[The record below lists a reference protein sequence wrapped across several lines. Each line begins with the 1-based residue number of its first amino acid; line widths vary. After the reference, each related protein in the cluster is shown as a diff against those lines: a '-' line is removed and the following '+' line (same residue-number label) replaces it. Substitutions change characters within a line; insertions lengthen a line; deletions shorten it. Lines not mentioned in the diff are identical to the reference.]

1 MVKKFFGLLSKELV
15 GLHEAAYLLAFFTFL
30 SQLLGLVR
38 DRMLASTFGASAAL
52 DAYYAAFRIPD
63 LIFVAIA
70 SVASVSILV
79 PFIIERLQKSELETR
94 EFLNAI
100 FSFFAILM
108 VVVSIAAFFLAPT
121 LLGLIFPKIIAG
133 QYGAELITM
142 TRWLLLSPIL
152 LGFSNLLASVTQA
165 KHRFFSYAISP
176 IFYNA
181 GIIFGLLVFYPLFG
195 LIGLALGVVLG
206 ALFHLA
212 VQIISVGKFFPRF
225 RLPFNFQIIKQVVA
239 LSFSRTLALSASQ
252 IALLVLVALAA
263 YLAAGSVS
271 IFNFSWNLQSV
282 PLAIV
287 GASYTVALFPT
298 ISRLFGN
305 GEKEKFFQE
314 MLTAARHI
322 TFWSVPIIILFI
334 VLRAQIVRTILGSGN
349 FDWADTRL
357 TAAALALFA
366 VSILAQS
373 LILLFVRGY
382 YAGGNTKKPLII
394 NLFSAALIVVFAF
407 SFLWL
412 FKHWEFFRYFTE
424 SLLRVDNV
432 AGAEVLMLPLGFSV
446 AQIVNAAI
454 YWFYFAR
461 RFPTFSPIVSR
472 TFFEVFSTSVIMGFV
487 AYRALNVFD
496 KIFNLETLPGIFF
509 QGFFAGLIGIA
520 VGVVILILL
529 KNQEIKEVWTTLHH
543 KIWRAKPIAPEP
555 ESL

>member
-1 MVKKFFGLLSKELV
+1 MVKKFFGLLGREIS

-38 DRMLASTFGASAAL
+38 DRLLASTFGASAAL
-52 DAYYAAFRIPD
+52 DAYYAAFRLPD

-70 SVASVSILV
+70 SIASVSILV
-79 PFIIERLQKSELETR
+79 PFIIERLRKGEPETL
-94 EFLNAI
+94 EFLGAI
-100 FSFFAILM
+100 FSFFAVLM
-108 VVVSIAAFFLAPT
+108 VIVSASVFLLSPK
-121 LLGLIFPKIIAG
+121 LLTLIFPKIIAG
-133 QYGAELITM
+133 QYCAELITM

-152 LGFSNLLASVTQA
+152 LGLSNLLASITQA
-165 KHRFFSYAISP
+165 KHRFFSYAVSP

-181 GIIFGLLVFYPLFG
+181 GIVFGLLVFYPLFG
-195 LIGLALGVVLG
+195 LVGLALGVVLG
-206 ALFHLA
+206 AALHLII
-212 VQIISVGKFFPRF
+212 QIISVGKLFPRF
-225 RLPFNFQIIKQVVA
+225 HLPFNFQIIKQVVA

-252 IALLVLVALAA
+252 IALLALVALAA

-314 MLTAARHI
+314 MLAAARHI
-322 TFWSVPIIILFI
+322 IFWSVPMIVLFI
-334 VLRAQIVRTILGSGN
+334 VLRAQIVRVVLGSGN

-357 TAAALALFA
+357 TAAALALFSI
-366 VSILAQS
+366 SILAQS

-394 NLFSAALIVVFAF
+394 NLFSAVLIVIFAF
-407 SFLWL
+407 GFLWL
-412 FKHWEFFRYFTE
+412 FKRLDFFRYFVE

-446 AQIVNAAI
+446 AQLVNAAI

-461 RFPTFSPIVSR
+461 RFPTFSPVVSR
-472 TFFEVFSTSVIMGFV
+472 TFFEIFSTSVIMGFV
-487 AYRALNVFD
+487 AYRSLNVFD
-496 KIFNLETLPGIFF
+496 KIFDLNTLSGIFF
-509 QGFFAGLIGIA
+509 QGFLSGLIGIA
-520 VGVVILILL
+520 VGLAVLILL
-529 KNQEIKEVWTTLHH
+529 KNKEIKEVWATLHH
-543 KIWRAKPIAPEP
+543 KIWKAKIIAPEP

>member
-1 MVKKFFGLLSKELV
+1 MVKKFFGLLGREVS

-38 DRMLASTFGASAAL
+38 DRLLASTFGASAAL
-52 DAYYAAFRIPD
+52 DAYYAAFRLPD

-70 SVASVSILV
+70 SIASVSILV
-79 PFIIERLQKSELETR
+79 PFIIERLRKGEPETR
-94 EFLNAI
+94 EFLGAI
-100 FSFFAILM
+100 FSFFAVLM
-108 VVVSIAAFFLAPT
+108 VVVSVLVFLLSPK
-121 LLGLIFPKIIAG
+121 LLALIFPKIIAG
-133 QYGAELITM
+133 QYGTELITM

-152 LGFSNLLASVTQA
+152 LGLSNFLASITQA
-165 KHRFFSYAISP
+165 KHRFFSYAVSP

-181 GIIFGLLVFYPLFG
+181 GIVFGLLVFYPLFG
-195 LIGLALGVVLG
+195 LVGLALGVVLG
-206 ALFHLA
+206 AALHLII
-212 VQIISVGKFFPRF
+212 QIISVGKLFPRF
-225 RLPFNFQIIKQVVA
+225 HLPFNFQIIKQVVS

-252 IALLVLVALAA
+252 IALLALVALAA

-298 ISRLFGN
+298 NSRLFGN

-314 MLTAARHI
+314 MLAAARHI
-322 TFWSVPIIILFI
+322 IFWSVPMIVLFI
-334 VLRAQIVRTILGSGN
+334 VLRAQIVRVVLGSGN

-357 TAAALALFA
+357 TAAALVLFSI
-366 VSILAQS
+366 SILAQS

-394 NLFSAALIVVFAF
+394 NLFSAVLIVIFAF
-407 SFLWL
+407 GFLWL
-412 FKHWEFFRYFTE
+412 FKRLDFFRYFVE

-446 AQIVNAAI
+446 AQLVNAAI

-461 RFPTFSPIVSR
+461 RFPTFSPVVSR
-472 TFFEVFSTSVIMGFV
+472 TFFEIFSTSVIMGFV

-496 KIFNLETLPGIFF
+496 KIFDLNTLPGIFF
-509 QGFFAGLIGIA
+509 QGFLSGLIGIA
-520 VGVVILILL
+520 VGLVVLILL
-529 KNQEIKEVWTTLHH
+529 KNKEIKEVWATLHH
-543 KIWRAKPIAPEP
+543 KIWKAKIIAPEP

>member
-1 MVKKFFGLLSKELV
+1 MVKKFFNLLGKEFV

-38 DRMLASTFGASAAL
+38 DRMLASAFGASAAL

-63 LIFVAIA
+63 LIFVAVA
-70 SVASVSILV
+70 SIASVSILV
-79 PFIIERLQKSELETR
+79 PFIVERLRRGEKETR
-94 EFLNAI
+94 EFLDAI

-108 VVVSIAAFFLAPT
+108 IIVSGLTFLLAPK
-121 LLGLIFPKIIAG
+121 LLVLIFPKIIAG
-133 QYGAELITM
+133 QYGAELIIM
-142 TRWLLLSPIL
+142 TRWLLWSPIL

-165 KHRFFSYAISP
+165 KHRFFSYAVSP

-195 LIGLALGVVLG
+195 LVGLALGVVLG
-206 ALFHLA
+206 ALLHLI
-212 VQIISVGKFFPRF
+212 VQIIAAGNFLPRF
-225 RLPFNFQIIKQVVA
+225 RWPFNFQVIKQVVTI
-239 LSFSRTLALSASQ
+239 SFSRTLALSASQ
-252 IALLVLVALAA
+252 ISLLGLVAFAA
-263 YLAAGSVS
+263 YLTAGSVS
-271 IFNFSWNLQSV
+271 VFNFSWNLQSV

-298 ISRLFGN
+298 ISRLFGA
-305 GEKEKFFQE
+305 GEKEKFFRE

-322 TFWSVPIIILFI
+322 TFWSVPIIVLFI

-349 FDWADTRL
+349 FDWAATRL

-366 VSILAQS
+366 ISILAQS

-394 NLFSAALIVVFAF
+394 NLISAVLIVVFAF
-407 SFLWL
+407 GFLWL
-412 FKHWEFFRYFTE
+412 FKHWEFFSYFTE

-432 AGAEVLMLPLGFSV
+432 VGAEVLMLPLGFSA
-446 AQIVNAAI
+446 AQIINAAI
-454 YWFYFAR
+454 FWFYFAR

-472 TFFEVFSTSVIMGFV
+472 TLFEVFSTSVIMGFV

-496 KIFNLETLPGIFF
+496 KIFDLNTLPGVFL
-509 QGFFAGLIGIA
+509 QGFLSGLIGIA
-520 VGVVILILL
+520 VGVIILILL
-529 KNQEIKEVWTTLHH
+529 RNQELKEVWLTLHH

>member
-1 MVKKFFGLLSKELV
+1 MVKKFFGLLNKEIS

-38 DRMLASTFGASAAL
+38 DRLLASTFGASAAL
-52 DAYYAAFRIPD
+52 DAYYTAFRLPD

-70 SVASVSILV
+70 SIASVSILV
-79 PFIIERLQKSELETR
+79 PFIVKRLQKSETETR
-94 EFLNAI
+94 EFLDSI
-100 FSFFAILM
+100 FSFFAVLM
-108 VVVSIAAFFLAPT
+108 VVVSAVVFLWAPKLLT
-121 LLGLIFPKIIAG
+121 LVFPKIIAG
-133 QYGAELITM
+133 QYGVELIVM
-142 TRWLLLSPIL
+142 TRWLLLSPVL

-176 IFYNA
+176 ILYNA

-195 LIGLALGVVLG
+195 LVGLALGVVFG
-206 ALFHLA
+206 ALLHLLI
-212 VQIISVGKFFPRF
+212 QIISVGHFFPRF
-225 RLPFNFQIIKQVVA
+225 SLPFNFQIIKQVVA
-239 LSFSRTLALSASQ
+239 ISFSRTLALSASQ
-252 IALLVLVALAA
+252 IASLVLVAFAA
-263 YLAAGSVS
+263 YLAVGSVS
-271 IFNFSWNLQSV
+271 VFNFSWNLQSV

-287 GASYTVALFPT
+287 GVSYTVALFPT
-298 ISRLFGN
+298 ISRLFDA
-305 GEKEKFFQE
+305 GEKEKFLKE
-314 MLTAARHI
+314 MTTAARHI
-322 TFWSVPIIILFI
+322 TFWSLPIIVLFI
-334 VLRAQIVRTILGSGN
+334 VLRAQIVRIILGSGN
-349 FDWADTRL
+349 FDWSDTRL
-357 TAAALALFA
+357 TAAALAIFS
-366 VSILAQS
+366 VSILSQS

-394 NLFSAALIVVFAF
+394 NLISAVLIVVFAF
-407 SFLWL
+407 GFLWL

-432 AGAEVLMLPLGFSV
+432 AGAEVLMLPLGFSL

-461 RFPTFSPIVSR
+461 RFPTFSPIVNR

-496 KIFNLETLPGIFF
+496 KIFNLNTSPGIFF

-520 VGVVILILL
+520 VGVLILILL
-529 KNQEIKEVWTTLHH
+529 KNQEIKEVWVTLHH
-543 KIWRAKPIAPEP
+543 KIWKAKPIAPEP

>member
-1 MVKKFFGLLSKELV
+1 MVKKFFNLLGKEFV

-30 SQLLGLVR
+30 SQLLGLIR
-38 DRMLASTFGASAAL
+38 DRMLASAFGASAAL

-63 LIFVAIA
+63 LIFVAVA
-70 SVASVSILV
+70 SIASVSILV
-79 PFIIERLQKSELETR
+79 PFIVERLRRSEKETR
-94 EFLNAI
+94 EFLDAI
-100 FSFFAILM
+100 FSFFAVLM
-108 VVVSIAAFFLAPT
+108 IIVSGLVFLSAPK
-121 LLGLIFPKIIAG
+121 LLDLIFPKIVAG
-133 QYGAELITM
+133 QYGAELIVM

-165 KHRFFSYAISP
+165 KHRFFSYAVSP
-176 IFYNA
+176 ILYNA
-181 GIIFGLLVFYPLFG
+181 GIIFGLLVFYPWFG
-195 LIGLALGVVLG
+195 LVGLALGVALG
-206 ALFHLA
+206 ALLHLI
-212 VQIISVGKFFPRF
+212 VQIIAVGNFFPRF
-225 RLPFNFQIIKQVVA
+225 RWPFNFEIIKQIVA
-239 LSFSRTLALSASQ
+239 ISFSRTLALSASQ
-252 IALLVLVALAA
+252 ISLLALVAFAA
-263 YLAAGSVS
+263 YLTAGSVS
-271 IFNFSWNLQSV
+271 VFNFSWNLQSV

-298 ISRLFGN
+298 ISRLFGA
-305 GEKEKFFQE
+305 GEKDKFFRE

-322 TFWSVPIIILFI
+322 TFWSIPIIVLFI
-334 VLRAQIVRTILGSGN
+334 VLRAQIVRTILGAGN
-349 FDWADTRL
+349 FDWSDTRL

-366 VSILAQS
+366 ISILAQS

-394 NLFSAALIVVFAF
+394 NLISAALIVIFAF
-407 SFLWL
+407 GFLWL
-412 FKHWEFFRYFTE
+412 FKRWEFFRYFVE

-432 AGAEVLMLPLGFSV
+432 AGAEVLMLPLGFSA

-472 TFFEVFSTSVIMGFV
+472 TFFEIFSTSVIMGFI
-487 AYRALNVFD
+487 AYRSLNVFD
-496 KIFNLETLPGIFF
+496 KIFDLNTSLGIFF
-509 QGFFAGLIGIA
+509 QGLLSGLIGIV
-520 VGVVILILL
+520 VGVIILILF

>member
-1 MVKKFFGLLSKELV
+1 MVKKFFGLLGREIS

-38 DRMLASTFGASAAL
+38 DRLLASTFGASAAL
-52 DAYYAAFRIPD
+52 DAYYAAFRLPD

-70 SVASVSILV
+70 SIASVSILV
-79 PFIIERLQKSELETR
+79 PFIIERLRKGEPETR
-94 EFLNAI
+94 EFLGAI
-100 FSFFAILM
+100 FSFFAVLM
-108 VVVSIAAFFLAPT
+108 VIVSALVFLLSPK
-121 LLGLIFPKIIAG
+121 LLTLIFPKIIAG
-133 QYGAELITM
+133 QYGVELIMM

-152 LGFSNLLASVTQA
+152 LGLSNLLASITQA
-165 KHRFFSYAISP
+165 KHRFFSYAVSP

-181 GIIFGLLVFYPLFG
+181 GIVFGLLVFYPLFG
-195 LIGLALGVVLG
+195 LVGLALGVVLG
-206 ALFHLA
+206 AALHLII
-212 VQIISVGKFFPRF
+212 QIISVGKLFPRF
-225 RLPFNFQIIKQVVA
+225 HLPFNFQIIKQVVA

-252 IALLVLVALAA
+252 IALLALVALAA

-314 MLTAARHI
+314 MLAAARHI
-322 TFWSVPIIILFI
+322 IFWSVPMIVLFI
-334 VLRAQIVRTILGSGN
+334 VLRAQIVRVVLGSGN

-357 TAAALALFA
+357 TAAALALFSI
-366 VSILAQS
+366 SILAQS

-394 NLFSAALIVVFAF
+394 NLFSAVLIVIFAF
-407 SFLWL
+407 GFLWL
-412 FKHWEFFRYFTE
+412 FKRLDFFRYFVE

-446 AQIVNAAI
+446 AQLANAAI

-461 RFPTFSPIVSR
+461 RFPTFSPVVSR
-472 TFFEVFSTSVIMGFV
+472 TFFEIFSTSVIMGFV
-487 AYRALNVFD
+487 AYRSLNVFD
-496 KIFNLETLPGIFF
+496 KIFDLNTLSGIFF
-509 QGFFAGLIGIA
+509 QGFLSGLIGIA
-520 VGVVILILL
+520 VGLIVLILL
-529 KNQEIKEVWTTLHH
+529 KNKEIKEVWVTLHH
-543 KIWRAKPIAPEP
+543 KIWKAKIIAPEP

>member
-1 MVKKFFGLLSKELV
+1 MVKKFFGLLSKEIS

-30 SQLLGLVR
+30 SQLLGLIR
-38 DRMLASTFGASAAL
+38 DRMLAGAFGASAAL

-70 SVASVSILV
+70 SIVSVSILV
-79 PFIIERLQKSELETR
+79 PFIIERLRKSDTETR
-94 EFLNAI
+94 EFLDAI
-100 FSFFAILM
+100 FSFFSVLM
-108 VVVSIAAFFLAPT
+108 FVVSAVAFFLTPA
-121 LLGLIFPKIIAG
+121 LLALIFPKLIAG
-133 QYGAELITM
+133 AYGAELVAM
-142 TRWLLLSPIL
+142 TRWLLFSPIL
-152 LGFSNLLASVTQA
+152 LGFSNLLASATQA

-176 IFYNA
+176 ILYNA
-181 GIIFGLLVFYPLFG
+181 GIIFGFVVFYPLFG
-195 LIGLALGVVLG
+195 LVGLALGVVLG
-206 ALFHLA
+206 ALSHLV
-212 VQIISVGKFFPRF
+212 VQVISVGKLLPRF
-225 RLPFNFQIIKQVVA
+225 RLPFNFQIIKQVVVV
-239 LSFSRTLALSASQ
+239 SFSRTLALSASQ
-252 IALLVLVALAA
+252 IASLALMAFAA

-271 IFNFSWNLQSV
+271 VFNFSWNLQSV

-298 ISRLFGN
+298 ISRLLGA
-305 GEKEKFFQE
+305 GEKEKFLKE
-314 MLTAARHI
+314 MTTAARHI
-322 TFWSVPIIILFI
+322 IFWSLPVIALFI
-334 VLRAQIVRTILGSGN
+334 VLRAQIVRTVLGSGN
-349 FDWADTRL
+349 FDWSDTRL

-394 NLFSAALIVVFAF
+394 NLLSAALIVIFAF
-407 SFLWL
+407 GFLWL
-412 FKHWEFFRYFTE
+412 FKRWEFFHYFVE

-432 AGAEVLMLPLGFSV
+432 AGAEVLMLPLGFSA
-446 AQIVNAAI
+446 AQIVNVAI

-472 TFFEVFSTSVIMGFV
+472 TFFEVFSTSVIMGFIS
-487 AYRALNVFD
+487 YRALNVFD

-520 VGVVILILL
+520 VGIVILILL
-529 KNQEIKEVWTTLHH
+529 KNQEIKEVWLTLHH
-543 KIWRAKPIAPEP
+543 KIWKAKPIAPEP

>member
-1 MVKKFFGLLSKELV
+1 MVKKFFGLLSREIS

-38 DRMLASTFGASAAL
+38 DRLLASTFGASAAL
-52 DAYYAAFRIPD
+52 DAYYAAFRLPD

-70 SVASVSILV
+70 SIASVSILV
-79 PFIIERLQKSELETR
+79 PFIIERLRKGEPETR
-94 EFLNAI
+94 EFLGAI
-100 FSFFAILM
+100 FSFFAVLM
-108 VVVSIAAFFLAPT
+108 VIVSALVFLLSPK
-121 LLGLIFPKIIAG
+121 LLTLIFPKIIAG

-152 LGFSNLLASVTQA
+152 LGLSNLLASITQA
-165 KHRFFSYAISP
+165 KHRFFSYAVSP

-181 GIIFGLLVFYPLFG
+181 GIVFGLLVFYPLFG
-195 LIGLALGVVLG
+195 LVGLALGVVLG
-206 ALFHLA
+206 AALHLII
-212 VQIISVGKFFPRF
+212 QIISVGKLFPRF
-225 RLPFNFQIIKQVVA
+225 HLPFNFQIIKQVVA

-252 IALLVLVALAA
+252 IALLALVALAA

-314 MLTAARHI
+314 MLAAARHI
-322 TFWSVPIIILFI
+322 IFWSVPMIVLFI
-334 VLRAQIVRTILGSGN
+334 VLRAQIVRVVLGSGN

-357 TAAALALFA
+357 TAAALALFSI
-366 VSILAQS
+366 SILAQS

-394 NLFSAALIVVFAF
+394 NLFSAVLIVIFAF
-407 SFLWL
+407 GFLWL
-412 FKHWEFFRYFTE
+412 FKRLDFFRYFVE

-432 AGAEVLMLPLGFSV
+432 AGAEFLAGCQSD
-446 AQIVNAAI
+446 
-454 YWFYFAR
+454 
-461 RFPTFSPIVSR
+461 
-472 TFFEVFSTSVIMGFV
+472 FF
-487 AYRALNVFD
+487 
-496 KIFNLETLPGIFF
+496 
-509 QGFFAGLIGIA
+509 
-520 VGVVILILL
+520 
-529 KNQEIKEVWTTLHH
+529 
-543 KIWRAKPIAPEP
+543 
-555 ESL
+555 

>member
-1 MVKKFFGLLSKELV
+1 EGLFK
-15 GLHEAAYLLAFFTFL
+15 
-30 SQLLGLVR
+30 
-38 DRMLASTFGASAAL
+38 
-52 DAYYAAFRIPD
+52 RI
-63 LIFVAIA
+63 
-70 SVASVSILV
+70 
-79 PFIIERLQKSELETR
+79 EC
-94 EFLNAI
+94 
-100 FSFFAILM
+100 
-108 VVVSIAAFFLAPT
+108 
-121 LLGLIFPKIIAG
+121 
-133 QYGAELITM
+133 
-142 TRWLLLSPIL
+142 
-152 LGFSNLLASVTQA
+152 
-165 KHRFFSYAISP
+165 
-176 IFYNA
+176 
-181 GIIFGLLVFYPLFG
+181 FYPLFG

-322 TFWSVPIIILFI
+322 TFWSVPIIILFV

-407 SFLWL
+407 GFLWL

>member
-1 MVKKFFGLLSKELV
+1 MVKKFFGLLSREIS

-38 DRMLASTFGASAAL
+38 DRLLASTFGASAAL
-52 DAYYAAFRIPD
+52 DAYYAAFRLPD

-70 SVASVSILV
+70 SIASVSILV
-79 PFIIERLQKSELETR
+79 PFIIERLRKGEPETR
-94 EFLNAI
+94 EFLGAI
-100 FSFFAILM
+100 FSFFAVLM
-108 VVVSIAAFFLAPT
+108 VVVSVLVFLLSPK
-121 LLGLIFPKIIAG
+121 LLALIFPKIIAG
-133 QYGAELITM
+133 QYGTELITM

-152 LGFSNLLASVTQA
+152 LGLSNLLASITQA
-165 KHRFFSYAISP
+165 KHRFFSYAVSP

-181 GIIFGLLVFYPLFG
+181 GIVFGLLVFYPLFG
-195 LIGLALGVVLG
+195 LVGLALGVVLG
-206 ALFHLA
+206 AALHLII
-212 VQIISVGKFFPRF
+212 QIISVGKLFPRF
-225 RLPFNFQIIKQVVA
+225 HLPFNFQIIKQVVS

-252 IALLVLVALAA
+252 IALLALVALAA

-314 MLTAARHI
+314 MLAAARHI
-322 TFWSVPIIILFI
+322 IFWSVPMIVLFI
-334 VLRAQIVRTILGSGN
+334 VLRAQIVRVVLGSGN

-357 TAAALALFA
+357 TAAALALFSI
-366 VSILAQS
+366 SILAQS

-394 NLFSAALIVVFAF
+394 NLFSAVLIVIFAF
-407 SFLWL
+407 GFLWL
-412 FKHWEFFRYFTE
+412 FKRLDFFRYFVE

-446 AQIVNAAI
+446 AQLVNAAI

-461 RFPTFSPIVSR
+461 RFPTFSPVVSR
-472 TFFEVFSTSVIMGFV
+472 TFFEIFSTSVIMGFI
-487 AYRALNVFD
+487 AYRSLNVFD
-496 KIFNLETLPGIFF
+496 KIFDLNTLSGIFF
-509 QGFFAGLIGIA
+509 QGFLSGLIGIA
-520 VGVVILILL
+520 VGLVVLILL
-529 KNQEIKEVWTTLHH
+529 KNKEIKEVWATLHH
-543 KIWRAKPIAPEP
+543 KIWKAKIIAPEP

>member
-1 MVKKFFGLLSKELV
+1 MVKKFFNLLGKEFV
-15 GLHEAAYLLAFFTFL
+15 GLHEAAYLLAFFTLL
-30 SQLLGLVR
+30 SQILGLVR
-38 DRMLASTFGASAAL
+38 DRLLASTFGASAAL
-52 DAYYAAFRIPD
+52 DSYYAAFRIPD

-70 SVASVSILV
+70 SIVSVSILV
-79 PFIIERLQKSELETR
+79 PFIIERLRRSETETR
-94 EFLNAI
+94 EFLDAI
-100 FSFFAILM
+100 FSFFAVLM
-108 VVVSIAAFFLAPT
+108 VIVSASFFLLTPK
-121 LLGLIFPKIIAG
+121 LLTMIFPKIIAG
-133 QYGAELITM
+133 QYSAELIMM
-142 TRWLLLSPIL
+142 TRWMLLSPIL
-152 LGFSNLLASVTQA
+152 LGLSNLLASVTQA

-176 IFYNA
+176 VFYNA

-195 LIGLALGVVLG
+195 LVGLALGVVLG
-206 ALFHLA
+206 AALHLI
-212 VQIISVGKFFPRF
+212 VQIISVGKLFPRF

-252 IALLVLVALAA
+252 IALLALVAFAA
-263 YLAAGSVS
+263 YLAVGSVS
-271 IFNFSWNLQSV
+271 VFNFSWNLQSV

-298 ISRLFGN
+298 ISRLFGA

-334 VLRAQIVRTILGSGN
+334 VLRAQIVRTVLGSGN

-357 TAAALALFA
+357 TAAALALFSI
-366 VSILAQS
+366 SILSQS

-394 NLFSAALIVVFAF
+394 NLFSAALIVILAF

-412 FKHWEFFRYFTE
+412 FKRWEFFRYFTE
-424 SLLRVDNV
+424 SLLRVDSV

-446 AQIVNAAI
+446 AQIINASI
-454 YWFYFAR
+454 FWFYFAR

-472 TFFEVFSTSVIMGFV
+472 TFFEIFSTSVIMGFV

-496 KIFNLETLPGIFF
+496 KIFNLETLLGVFL
-509 QGFFAGLIGIA
+509 QGFFSGLMGIA
-520 VGVVILILL
+520 VGVFVLVLL
-529 KNQEIKEVWTTLHH
+529 KNRELKEVWITLHH
-543 KIWRAKPIAPEP
+543 KIWKAKPIAPEP

>member
-1 MVKKFFGLLSKELV
+1 MVKKFFGLLGREIS

-38 DRMLASTFGASAAL
+38 DRLLASTFGASAAL
-52 DAYYAAFRIPD
+52 DAYYAAFRLPD

-70 SVASVSILV
+70 SIASVSILV
-79 PFIIERLQKSELETR
+79 PFIIERLRKGEPETR
-94 EFLNAI
+94 EFLGAI
-100 FSFFAILM
+100 FSFFAVLM
-108 VVVSIAAFFLAPT
+108 VIVSALVFLLSPK
-121 LLGLIFPKIIAG
+121 LLTLIFPKIIAG
-133 QYGAELITM
+133 QYCAELITM

-152 LGFSNLLASVTQA
+152 LGLSNLLASITQA
-165 KHRFFSYAISP
+165 KHRFFSYAVSP

-181 GIIFGLLVFYPLFG
+181 GIVFGLLVFYPLFG
-195 LIGLALGVVLG
+195 LVGLALGVVLG
-206 ALFHLA
+206 AALHLII
-212 VQIISVGKFFPRF
+212 QIISVGKLFPRF
-225 RLPFNFQIIKQVVA
+225 HLPFNFQIIKQVVS

-252 IALLVLVALAA
+252 IALLALVALAA

-287 GASYTVALFPT
+287 CASYTVALFPT

-314 MLTAARHI
+314 MLAAARHI
-322 TFWSVPIIILFI
+322 IFWSVPMIVLFI
-334 VLRAQIVRTILGSGN
+334 VLRAQIVRVVLGSGN

-357 TAAALALFA
+357 TAAALALFSI
-366 VSILAQS
+366 SILAQS

-394 NLFSAALIVVFAF
+394 NLFSAVLIVIFAF
-407 SFLWL
+407 GFLWL
-412 FKHWEFFRYFTE
+412 FKRWEFFRYFVE

-446 AQIVNAAI
+446 AQLVNAAI

-461 RFPTFSPIVSR
+461 RFPTFSPVVSR
-472 TFFEVFSTSVIMGFV
+472 TFFEIFSTSVIMGFI
-487 AYRALNVFD
+487 AYRSLNVFD
-496 KIFNLETLPGIFF
+496 KIFDLNTLSGIFF
-509 QGFFAGLIGIA
+509 QGFLSGLIGIA
-520 VGVVILILL
+520 VGLVFLILL
-529 KNQEIKEVWTTLHH
+529 KNKEIKEVWATLHH
-543 KIWRAKPIAPEP
+543 KIWKAKIIAPEP

>member
-1 MVKKFFGLLSKELV
+1 MVKKFFGLLGREIS

-38 DRMLASTFGASAAL
+38 DRLLASTFGASAAL
-52 DAYYAAFRIPD
+52 DAYYAAFRLPD

-70 SVASVSILV
+70 SIASVSILV
-79 PFIIERLQKSELETR
+79 PFIIERLRKGEPETR
-94 EFLNAI
+94 EFLGAI
-100 FSFFAILM
+100 FSFFAVLM
-108 VVVSIAAFFLAPT
+108 VVVSVLVFLLSPK
-121 LLGLIFPKIIAG
+121 LLALIFPKIIAG
-133 QYGAELITM
+133 QYGTELITM

-152 LGFSNLLASVTQA
+152 LGLSNFLASITQA
-165 KHRFFSYAISP
+165 KHRFFSYAVSP

-181 GIIFGLLVFYPLFG
+181 GIVFGLLVFYPLFG
-195 LIGLALGVVLG
+195 LVGLALGVVLG
-206 ALFHLA
+206 AALHLII
-212 VQIISVGKFFPRF
+212 QIISVGKLFPRF
-225 RLPFNFQIIKQVVA
+225 HLPFNFQIIKQVVS

-252 IALLVLVALAA
+252 IALLALVALAA

-314 MLTAARHI
+314 MLAAARHI
-322 TFWSVPIIILFI
+322 IFWSVPMIVLFI
-334 VLRAQIVRTILGSGN
+334 VLRAQIVRVVLGSGN

-357 TAAALALFA
+357 TAAALALFSI
-366 VSILAQS
+366 SILAQS

-394 NLFSAALIVVFAF
+394 NLFSAVLIVIFAF
-407 SFLWL
+407 GFLWL
-412 FKHWEFFRYFTE
+412 FKRLDFFRYFVE

-446 AQIVNAAI
+446 AQLVNAAI

-461 RFPTFSPIVSR
+461 RFPTFSPVVSR
-472 TFFEVFSTSVIMGFV
+472 TFFEIFSTSVIMGFV

-496 KIFNLETLPGIFF
+496 KIFDLNTLPGIFF
-509 QGFFAGLIGIA
+509 QGFLSGLIGIA
-520 VGVVILILL
+520 VGLVVLILL
-529 KNQEIKEVWTTLHH
+529 KNKEIKEVWATLHH
-543 KIWRAKPIAPEP
+543 KIWKAKIIAPEP

>member
-1 MVKKFFGLLSKELV
+1 MVKKFFGLLGKEIS

-30 SQLLGLVR
+30 SQLLGLIR
-38 DRMLASTFGASAAL
+38 DRMLAGTFGASESL

-70 SVASVSILV
+70 SIASVSILV
-79 PFIIERLQKSELETR
+79 PFIIERLRKSEAEAR
-94 EFLNAI
+94 EFLDAI
-100 FSFFAILM
+100 FSFFAVLM
-108 VVVSIAAFFLAPT
+108 FVVSAVAFFLAPA
-121 LLGLIFPKIIAG
+121 LLALIFPKIIVG
-133 QYGAELITM
+133 QYGAELVLM

-176 IFYNA
+176 ILYNA
-181 GIIFGLLVFYPLFG
+181 GIIFGLFVFYPLFG
-195 LIGLALGVVLG
+195 LAGLALGVVLG

-212 VQIISVGKFFPRF
+212 IQIISVGKFFPRF

-252 IALLVLVALAA
+252 IASLALVAFAA
-263 YLAAGSVS
+263 YLSVGSVS
-271 IFNFSWNLQSV
+271 VFNFSWNLQSV

-287 GASYTVALFPT
+287 GVSYTVALFPT
-298 ISRLFGN
+298 ISQLFGA

-314 MLTAARHI
+314 MLAAARHI
-322 TFWSVPIIILFI
+322 IFWSLPIIALFI

-357 TAAALALFA
+357 TAAALALFSI
-366 VSILAQS
+366 SILAQS

-394 NLFSAALIVVFAF
+394 NLISAALIVIFAF
-407 SFLWL
+407 GFLWL
-412 FKHWEFFRYFTE
+412 FKRWEFFRYFIE
-424 SLLRVDNV
+424 SLLRIDNV
-432 AGAEVLMLPLGFSV
+432 VGAEVLMLPLGFSA

-496 KIFNLETLPGIFF
+496 KIFNLNTLLGIFL
-509 QGFFAGLIGIA
+509 QGLLSGIIGIA
-520 VGVVILILL
+520 VGIIVLILL